1 MRVIRVVLNYIVPRL
16 EVLKLTLCPGL
27 SLGKDH
33 SVSSFVSER
42 VDASMPQRSRWSI
55 DIPITSLPSLILAG
69 SRTASTDAQA
79 FVDAE
84 EPEKLRLSWKEY
96 ALWSKRIARGLLDAG
111 LKPGDRVLVYSG
123 NNIFFPVVFMGV
135 IMAGG
140 IITTANPAFVARELA
155 YQMKDCQPRFVLI
168 AQGSKDHATEAA
180 SLAGL
185 CQSRIHIFDDGP
197 LRDNNCDV
205 GSLRHWSRLI
215 ASAEKG
221 ESYQWA
227 ECRTMEDARQT
238 VAILYSSGT
247 TGVPKGVEITHYGL
261 VANAVQLNQL
271 YNLNVRQEKDQRLL
285 AFLPCYHGL
294 GLLQLSTMAPYRRVT
309 SFVMKKF
316 SLLPTLE
323 NVQRFRITEL
333 SLVPPILIAI
343 AKNPEARNGK
353 FDLSS
358 VRKVQVGAA
367 PLSREMCE
375 EFEKL
380 WPDGSVN
387 VKQGWGMTEYCPF
400 CLDLWT
406 QADRYCQQTA
416 CFCSQLG

>member
-1 MRVIRVVLNYIVPRL
+1 
-16 EVLKLTLCPGL
+16 
-27 SLGKDH
+27 
-33 SVSSFVSER
+33 
-42 VDASMPQRSRWSI
+42 MPQRSRWSI
-55 DIPITSLPSLILAG
+55 DIPITSLPSLILSG
-69 SRTASTDAQA
+69 SRDAPSDGQA

-84 EPEKLRLSWKEY
+84 EPEKLALSWKEY

-111 LKPGDRVLVYSG
+111 LNRGDRVLVYSG

-168 AQGSKDHATEAA
+168 AQGSKYQATEAA
-180 SLAGL
+180 RLAGL
-185 CQSRIHIFDDGP
+185 CQSKIYVFDDGP
-197 LRDNNCDV
+197 LRDRNDDV
-205 GSLRHWSRLI
+205 ASLRHWSRLI
-215 ASAEKG
+215 APAERG
-221 ESYQWA
+221 SVYRWT
-227 ECRTMEDARQT
+227 ECSTMEDARQT
-238 VAILYSSGT
+238 VALLYSSGT

-261 VANAVQLNQL
+261 VANCVQLNQL
-271 YNLNVRQEKDQRLL
+271 YNLNARQVKDQRLL

-294 GLLQLSTMAPYRRVT
+294 GLLQLSTMAPYRRMT
-309 SFVMKKF
+309 SYIMKKF

-323 NVQRFRITEL
+323 NVERFRITEL

-358 VRKVQVGAA
+358 VRKVGVGAA

-380 WPDGSVN
+380 WPDRSVN
-387 VKQGWGMTEYCPF
+387 VKQGWGMTE
-400 CLDLWT
+400 
-406 QADRYCQQTA
+406 
-416 CFCSQLG
+416 